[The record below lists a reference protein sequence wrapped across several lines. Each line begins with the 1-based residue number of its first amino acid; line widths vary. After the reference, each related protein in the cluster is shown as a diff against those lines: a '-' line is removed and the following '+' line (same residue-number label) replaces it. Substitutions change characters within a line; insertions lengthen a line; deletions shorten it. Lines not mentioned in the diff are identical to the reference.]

1 MNHTESIDNASICR
15 EVHEGKEHV
24 LAYLRAVKLELAV
37 AAMNEFQVSLQ
48 KSDFEPIID
57 SLKEKARY
65 EYAKGEIRSAN
76 RSSRRIRALK
86 IFRDHGFDPEK
97 LIPLVDLPEGYRGK
111 ILLLSFSGG
120 VIDGM
125 VCLRSG
131 DEWHR
136 EILKNTEEEIQD
148 LGFVNS
154 SVNPAGGAFVQFKDN
169 GNIIVWGTSDDFG
182 VCDKEFVTE
191 LIGNAYPGRIIL
203 IRK

>member
-1 MNHTESIDNASICR
+1 MNHTESIDNASICQ
-15 EVHEGKEHV
+15 EVYEGKEHV

-37 AAMNEFQVSLQ
+37 AAMNEFQVSFQ

-86 IFRDHGFDPEK
+86 IFRDHGLDPEK
-97 LIPLVDLPEGYRGK
+97 LIPLVELPEGYRGK
-111 ILLLSFSGG
+111 ILLVSFSGG
-120 VIDGM
+120 VIEGM

-131 DEWHR
+131 DDWHR
-136 EILKNTEEEIQD
+136 EILKNTEEEIRD

-154 SVNPAGGAFVQFKDN
+154 HVTPAGGAFVQFKAN
-169 GNIIVWGTSDDFG
+169 GNIIVSGTSDDFG
-182 VCDKEFVTE
+182 VCDKEIAAE
-191 LIGNAYPGRIIL
+191 LISKAFPGRTIL
-203 IRK
+203 TRK

>member
-15 EVHEGKEHV
+15 EVYEGKEHV

-65 EYAKGEIRSAN
+65 KYAKGEIRSAN

-86 IFRDHGFDPEK
+86 IFRDHGLDPEK
-97 LIPLVDLPEGYRGK
+97 LIPLVELPEGYRGK
-111 ILLLSFSGG
+111 ILLVSFSGG
-120 VIDGM
+120 VIEGM

-131 DEWHR
+131 DDWHR
-136 EILKNTEEEIQD
+136 EILRNTEKEIRD
-148 LGFVNS
+148 LGFVGS
-154 SVNPAGGAFVQFKDN
+154 YVIPAGGAFVKFKAN
-169 GNIIVWGTSDDFG
+169 GNIIVSGSSDDFG
-182 VCDKEFVTE
+182 VCDKAIAAE
-191 LIGNAYPGRIIL
+191 LIGKAFPGRTIL
-203 IRK
+203 TRK

>member
-86 IFRDHGFDPEK
+86 IFRDHGLDPEK
-97 LIPLVDLPEGYRGK
+97 LIPLVELPEGYRGK
-111 ILLLSFSGG
+111 ILLVSFSGG
-120 VIDGM
+120 VIEGM

-131 DEWHR
+131 DDWHR
-136 EILKNTEEEIQD
+136 EILRNTEEEIRD
-148 LGFVNS
+148 LGFVCS
-154 SVNPAGGAFVQFKDN
+154 HVIPVGGAFVKFKAN
-169 GNIIVWGTSDDFG
+169 CNIIVWGTSDDFG

-191 LIGNAYPGRIIL
+191 LIGNAYPGRKIL